1 MNQYITKNINDAF
14 VTLQKIQEDKNLI
27 NLIELISQNCYLALR
42 KGKKILLAGN
52 GGSACDA
59 QHFAGELVG
68 RFEYNRKGLSAISLN
83 DNCSSI
89 TAIGNDYEY
98 KKIFSRQVEA
108 LAKKDD
114 FLIVFSTSG
123 NSENIIDALQVAKKL
138 EMHTVGLTGE
148 NGGKINPYCDYLIKV
163 PHNKTARIQEGHTL
177 IIHLICGL
185 IEKSFLR

>member
-1 MNQYITKNINDAF
+1 MNKYITKNINDSL
-14 VTLQKIQEDKNLI
+14 VMLQKIQEDKNLI
-27 NLIELISQNCYLALR
+27 NLIEIVSQHCYLALT
-42 KGKKILLAGN
+42 KGNKILLAGN

-89 TAIGNDYEY
+89 TAIANDFEY
-98 KKIFSRQVEA
+98 KKIFSRQMEA

-123 NSENIIDALQVAKKL
+123 NSENIIDALQTAKKL

-148 NGGKINPYCDYLIKV
+148 NGGKINSYCDYLINV
-163 PHNKTARIQEGHTL
+163 PHQKTARIQEGHTL

-185 IEKSFLR
+185 IEKSFLK